1 MGSVGLLILFAL
13 VGMGICAK
21 SRATGG
27 AILFGLL
34 ALVFFIATPV
44 GAGLPGAVST
54 FMSSFDQAATPAL
67 NGAQQ
72 AETSGADS
80 EDGS

>member
-13 VGMGICAK
+13 VGAVICAK
-21 SRATGG
+21 ARSAGG
-27 AILFGLL
+27 AILFAGL

-54 FMSSFDQAATPAL
+54 FMSGFDNAATPAL
-67 NGAQQ
+67 NG
-72 AETSGADS
+72 ETPQGASAGSG
-80 EDGS
+80 E